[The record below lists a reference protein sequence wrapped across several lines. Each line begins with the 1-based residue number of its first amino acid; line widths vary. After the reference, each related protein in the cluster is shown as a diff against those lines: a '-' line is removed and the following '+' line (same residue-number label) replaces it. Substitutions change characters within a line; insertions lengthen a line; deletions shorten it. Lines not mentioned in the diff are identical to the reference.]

1 MLPEQLLPVALL
13 YGAGV
18 VSVFVIQLALPRL
31 RRLTARQHVREDV
44 PESHLEK
51 AGTPSMGGLPLV
63 LTLLVLTPLVA
74 YFLKALTLK
83 VWLCLF
89 SIAAFALVGLLD
101 DLRKLTNVKSK
112 GILARYR
119 LGAEFGVAILV
130 TVLAVMTDS
139 STHAPAAWIG
149 SGQWPIWAAIVLGV
163 FTIVGGANAVNL
175 TDGLDGLAAGLTA
188 TAALGLL
195 LPVAHEGDT
204 GLGVLCLVLAGVTVG
219 FLVFNYK
226 PAQVWMGDVGSLG
239 LGAALATVAVMA
251 RIELLFAVVGVVFV
265 VEALS
270 VILQVISFK
279 STGKRIFR
287 MAPIHHHFEL
297 LGMSET
303 AVVWMFWIVG
313 IVAAAVGLALF
324 AVAAIL

>member
-18 VSVFVIQLALPRL
+18 VSTFAIQLALPRL
-31 RRLTARQHVREDV
+31 RRLTAKQHVREDV

-51 AGTPSMGGLPLV
+51 AGTPSMGGLPMV
-63 LTLLVLTPLVA
+63 LALLVLTPLA
-74 YFLKALTLK
+74 ALFFKALTLK
-83 VWLCLF
+83 VWLCLL

-101 DLRKLTNVKSK
+101 DLHKLTNVKSK

-119 LGAEFGVAILV
+119 LGAEFAVAIFV
-130 TVLAVMTDS
+130 TVVAALTDS
-139 STHAPAAWIG
+139 STHAAATWIG
-149 SGQWPIWAAIVLGV
+149 SGQWPLWAAIALGV
-163 FTIVGGANAVNL
+163 FVIVGGANAVNL
-175 TDGLDGLAAGLTA
+175 SDGLDGLAAGLTA

-195 LPVAHEGDT
+195 LPVAHEGDA
-204 GLGVLCLVLAGVTVG
+204 GLGALCLVLAGVTLG

-251 RIELLFAVVGVVFV
+251 RVELLFAVVGVVFV
-265 VEALS
+265 MEALS

-297 LGMSET
+297 LGMNET

-324 AVAAIL
+324 AVAAVL